1 MKINFNGNNS
11 GKTKLIWLGLC
22 LPRFWALHQ
31 QTAQHFHKRF
41 IRKQSDSFL
50 SHPEHTIWLSRHRT
64 FRTQCLH
71 MGCFF
76 FESSIEITF
85 KRVHGNDE
93 DFFYQRNYIQKV
105 RRNDVKILRNLVF
118 NVFTKYPLQIDV
130 NFTWGARWAGCCMWK
145 YGVLVKVRE
154 SLLCVTNRC
163 IKVTSKLILPSVS
176 RFELHPYYKSKVK
189 LIFV

>member
-1 MKINFNGNNS
+1 MFATFLSIASTSSTTFISASYANRV
-11 GKTKLIWLGLC
+11 IH
-22 LPRFWALHQ
+22 FWAIQNTPFGSLG
-31 QTAQHFHKRF
+31 TE
-41 IRKQSDSFL
+41 L
-50 SHPEHTIWLSRHRT
+50 SEPNVYIWD
-64 FRTQCLH
+64 
-71 MGCFF
+71 FF

-85 KRVHGNDE
+85 KRVRENDE
-93 DFFYQRNYIQKV
+93 DFFYQRNYIKKV

-130 NFTWGARWAGCCMWK
+130 NFTWSARWAGCCMWK

-154 SLLCVTNRC
+154 SLLCVTNRR

-176 RFELHPYYKSKVK
+176 RFEFHPYYKSKVK